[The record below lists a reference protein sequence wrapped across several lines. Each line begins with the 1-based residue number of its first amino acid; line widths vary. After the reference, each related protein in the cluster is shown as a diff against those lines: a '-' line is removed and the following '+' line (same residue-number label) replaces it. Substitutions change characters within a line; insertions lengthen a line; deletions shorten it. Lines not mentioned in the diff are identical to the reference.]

1 MYAIFHSM
9 EYPPSNTTTTE
20 HARRVDSLQ
29 LPPGNPMII
38 DLHHAEPAEL
48 RQRRRDLEDQF
59 EGREGIEI
67 VANSSRNAFLAGI
80 ANRESDERSIAL
92 IDLRSETG
100 DIEHSGLRII
110 QTIRRNP
117 AIASRTVP
125 VIWTDHVSN
134 SNVAATREVG
144 AAAMISD
151 AWVDEAKAHELS
163 GAIDRVA
170 ATTDT
175 DGFLAFPP
183 RATTGS
189 LVEDPDDAARA
200 EAFERWFGFGAKEI
214 HFHLL
219 WGMANA
225 VELEFLK
232 EYLAE
237 VGIASSTPAAKGQLE
252 RLQLAIR
259 PDIEALDRPESG
271 NPEVARRF
279 LAELMPPDF
288 DPLPELNWPRL
299 ATVQTLLLEDPIV
312 VENAFLTDETVA
324 MLELFLSE
332 RRPVDVTQK
341 RPKGSEIYLAIE
353 DAVDAVAKAFGQPS
367 AVTFNT
373 IHHAAHSIDDAYWD
387 LRRHG
392 TPDAT
397 KEPTTA

>member
-1 MYAIFHSM
+1 
-9 EYPPSNTTTTE
+9 
-20 HARRVDSLQ
+20 
-29 LPPGNPMII
+29 MII
-38 DLHHAEPAEL
+38 DIHHAEPAEL

-59 EGREGIEI
+59 EGRDGIEI

-80 ANRESDERSIAL
+80 ANRERNERSIAL

-100 DIEHSGLRII
+100 DIEHSGLRIV

-117 AIASRTVP
+117 AIASRTIP

-134 SNVAATREVG
+134 SNVAAAREVG

-151 AWVDEAKAHELS
+151 AWVDEAEAHALS

-170 ATTDT
+170 AITDS
-175 DGFLAFPP
+175 DGFIAFPP

-232 EYLAE
+232 EYVAE
-237 VGIASSTPAAKGQLE
+237 MGIASSTSAAKGQLE

-299 ATVQTLLLEDPIV
+299 ATVQSLLLENSDA
-312 VENAFLTDETVA
+312 VEFAYLSPDALA
-324 MLELFLSE
+324 MLRLFLSE
-332 RRPVDVTQK
+332 RRPVDVTRQ
-341 RPKGSEIYLAIE
+341 RAKGSEIYLAIE
-353 DAVDAVAKAFGQPS
+353 DAVDEVAKRFGSPTAVA
-367 AVTFNT
+367 FNT

-387 LRRHG
+387 LRRYG
-392 TPDAT
+392 APAT
-397 KEPTTA
+397 NKEPTNA